1 MSSSYPTQEDELRA
15 EEAKAESLK
24 QAEETRFRSLFQST
38 PKRNTARLSELAN
51 VIVSNFNDIMAKSRL
66 EPYQRQED
74 LMAGLRKLFEEQIN
88 VIEARRAY
96 TIKINPSSTE
106 LKEEQKNI

>member
-15 EEAKAESLK
+15 AEAEAENLK
-24 QAEETRFRSLFQST
+24 QAEETKFLSLFHST
-38 PKRNTARLSELAN
+38 PKRNTERLSELAS
-51 VIVSNFNDIMAKSRL
+51 VIVNNFNGIMAKSRV
-66 EPYQRQED
+66 EPYQKQED

-96 TIKINPSSTE
+96 TIKINPSSTG
-106 LKEEQKNI
+106 LKEEHKNI